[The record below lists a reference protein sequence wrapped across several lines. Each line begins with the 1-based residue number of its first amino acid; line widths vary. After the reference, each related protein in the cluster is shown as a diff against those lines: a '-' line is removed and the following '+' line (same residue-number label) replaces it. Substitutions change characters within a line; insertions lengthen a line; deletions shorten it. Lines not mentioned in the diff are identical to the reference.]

1 MSNIR
6 GNNRA
11 RSCNAYVQ
19 QKLENIE
26 GNKRKLAALNI
37 LEIVSSMAPQGQP
50 KKTSLQYKIVD
61 EQFVIIVLSHT
72 YVICL

>member
-50 KKTSLQYKIVD
+50 KKTSL
-61 EQFVIIVLSHT
+61 
-72 YVICL
+72 